1 MNQSPQFWL
10 KNAHINTIFTSQ
22 YRKVKEQPYSRKRI
36 PTHDN
41 DFLDVTVIP
50 SSSMSL
56 NREVML
62 LW

>member
-1 MNQSPQFWL
+1 MFPEGHLIGEVS
-10 KNAHINTIFTSQ
+10 KIH
-22 YRKVKEQPYSRKRI
+22 RD
-36 PTHDN
+36 HDN